1 MNLLS
6 ANDWH
11 SLEVSLRK
19 MNEITLTRSLGRIS
33 VEATTV
39 RVNKAWPVAML
50 VGIRVE
56 SPQHGVQ
63 RQYFESVQAAQKA
76 VETWKV

>member
-19 MNEITLTRSLGRIS
+19 MNEITLTRSLGRVSI
-33 VEATTV
+33 EATTV
-39 RVNKAWPVAML
+39 QVKKAWPVAML
-50 VGIRVE
+50 VGIWVE
-56 SPQHGVQ
+56 SPRGVQ

-76 VETWKV
+76 VEAWRV